1 MAKNIFYLAL
11 CLALTSAIGCGGAP
25 SDMPELGSV
34 TGTVT
39 LAGKA
44 LADAIVE
51 FRPAEGRPSS
61 GKTNETGAYT
71 LQYTSDYNGAKIGEH
86 SVVVSL
92 PGSEQDYGSDEQD
105 EDSDSASGLPANASD
120 GSLKTTVKSGSNEFN
135 IDL

>member
-39 LAGKA
+39 LAGKP

-71 LQYTSDYNGAKIGEH
+71 LQYTSD
-86 SVVVSL
+86 L
-92 PGSEQDYGSDEQD
+92 QRC
-105 EDSDSASGLPANASD
+105 EDRRTQRGCQLTRLRTGLWQRRA
-120 GSLKTTVKSGSNEFN
+120 G
-135 IDL
+135 